1 MNPRNKFWWFAAV
14 SIAITLIILSSLFI
28 LFWHHLSLEEKSFLI
43 SITKQHFLYIF
54 SAVFLMLAG
63 LGFALDAIF
72 NVYIIP
78 TSKLVEET
86 TLINSVNPSH
96 RIKLEGSEDIM
107 RLAQIINEGADRF
120 EELQKNIDQKINLAK
135 SKAME
140 EKNMLAA
147 IMSELPEG
155 LVICNAEG
163 RIILYSK
170 KAKEF
175 LTEANTIGFP
185 GYKTESGSRR
195 SLIKDQD
202 RFVGLGR
209 SIFNVIDKNLITHSL
224 DEIADQLKHK
234 QTNVASYFVIV
245 GKWNKLLRAEVV
257 PVLSHLKKFTGFII
271 IFNDISQQIETDRRI
286 NSLFQSLTKSIRSS
300 LTGIR
305 STIEAIL
312 EYPDMD
318 KEQLEQFRK
327 IIHKESIILG
337 DILDKTVSDYSI
349 NVKTQ
354 WPLFPMLDSDLACS
368 IKTRAAEKLGLIIN
382 IEKSDEQNWIKVDTY
397 SIIFAMLFVLN
408 KLKSKTEHREFTCK
422 LERNGQFINFDYIWQ
437 GDPVKIETLRA
448 WSKHVLIIKN
458 EEVSMTLKE
467 VISHNNAEIWSHSCD
482 NTTDTVQKRSYLRL
496 LLPAVETFERDNIR
510 NITILPESRPEFYD
524 FDMFNQPGQSPEMD
538 DRLLAEITFAVFD
551 TETTGLDPAG
561 GDKIISIAS
570 VRVVN
575 GRLLQDECFDQ
586 FVDPERSL
594 PFESTQIHGIQP
606 EMLKGRP
613 TIDKVL
619 PLFDRFVEDMVL
631 VAHNAAFDMRMLQIY
646 EAKTGVKF
654 INPVL
659 DTLLLSAVVHPVQQD
674 HTLEAIAGRLGV
686 SIVGR
691 HTALG
696 DAIATGEIFIKLI
709 PLLAKMGIYTLKE
722 ARKASRKTY
731 YSRIKY

>member
-1 MNPRNKFWWFAAV
+1 MNSNNKFWWFAAV
-14 SIAITLIILSSLFI
+14 SISITLMIVSILTV
-28 LFWHHLSLEEKSFLI
+28 LFWQHLSPEEKLFLI
-43 SITKQHFLYIF
+43 NINKQHFVYIF
-54 SAVFLMLAG
+54 SVAFLL
-63 LGFALDAIF
+63 LGVLVFALDGIF
-72 NVYIIP
+72 NTFILPIGR
-78 TSKLVEET
+78 LAEEA

-96 RIKLEGSEDIM
+96 RISLEGSKDIM
-107 RLAQIINEGADRF
+107 RLVQIINEGADRF

-135 SKAME
+135 AKAVE

-155 LVICNAEG
+155 VIICNAEG
-163 RIILYSK
+163 RIILYSR

-175 LTEANTIGFP
+175 LAEANTIGFP
-185 GYKTESGSRR
+185 GYKAKSGLSRP
-195 SLIKDQD
+195 LIGDQD
-202 RFVGLGR
+202 KFVGLGR
-209 SIFNVIDKNLITHSL
+209 SIFNVIDKNLIAHSL

-271 IFNDISQQIETDRRI
+271 IFSDISQQIETDCRI
-286 NSLFQSLTKSIRSS
+286 NSLLQSLAKSIRSS
-300 LTGIR
+300 LAGIR

-318 KEQLEQFRK
+318 SEQLQEFRK
-327 IIHKESIILG
+327 IIHNESIILG
-337 DILDKTVSDYSI
+337 DILDKTISDYSI

-354 WPLFPMLDSDLACS
+354 WPLVPMLDCDLACS
-368 IKTRAAEKLGLIIN
+368 IKTKAAEKLGLIIN
-382 IEKSDEQNWIKVDTY
+382 FEKSDEQNWIKVDTY

-408 KLKSKTEHREFTCK
+408 KLKGKTGNREFTCK
-422 LERNGQFINFDYIWQ
+422 LGRNGQFINFDYIWD
-437 GDPVKIETLRA
+437 GDPVKIEILQE

-458 EEVSMTLKE
+458 EEVLMTLKE
-467 VISHNNAEIWSHSCD
+467 VMSHHNADIWSNSCG
-482 NTTDTVQKRSYLRL
+482 NPTDTVQKRSYLRL
-496 LLPAVETFERDNIR
+496 LLPAVETFECNSIR

-524 FDMFNQPGQSPEMD
+524 FDMFNQPGQIPEMD
-538 DRLLAEITFAVFD
+538 DRLLTEIIFAVFD
-551 TETTGLDPAG
+551 TETTGLDPSG

-586 FVDPERSL
+586 FVDPERFL
-594 PFESTQIHGIQP
+594 PFESTQIHGIQS
-606 EMLKGRP
+606 EMLKGQP

-619 PLFDRFVEDMVL
+619 PLFHRFVEDTVL

-646 EAKTGVKF
+646 EAKTGIKF

-659 DTLLLSAVVHPVQQD
+659 DTLLLSAVVHPAQQD
-674 HTLEAIAGRLGV
+674 HNLEAIAKRLGV

-696 DAIATGEIFIKLI
+696 DAITTGEIFIRLI
-709 PLLAKMGIYTLKE
+709 PLLAKMGIYTLKD